1 MSHKGETRNC
11 CDIIIYNIFTFQVA
25 MDIMRN
31 DEYQEPQT
39 MNECWKMN
47 DWPKWKEAIQI
58 ELNSLT
64 KWEVF
69 GPVVQTPENIKL
81 VGYKWVFVRKRNKND
96 EIIRYKARGNLFPY
110 NGCNHISILN
120 KFNSLLKD

>member
-1 MSHKGETRNC
+1 MGETRNHS
-11 CDIIIYNIFTFQVA
+11 DIIINNIFAFQVT
-25 MDIMRN
+25 MYIMRN
-31 DEYQEPQT
+31 YENQEPQIVD
-39 MNECWKMN
+39 ECQKKK
-47 DWPKWKEAIQI
+47 DWPKWKETIQT
-58 ELNSLT
+58 ELNSLA
-64 KWEVF
+64 KWKVF
-69 GPVVQTPENIKL
+69 GPVAQTPRNIKL

>member
-1 MSHKGETRNC
+1 MGETRNHS
-11 CDIIIYNIFTFQVA
+11 DIIINNIFAFQVT
-25 MDIMRN
+25 MYIMRN
-31 DEYQEPQT
+31 DENQEPQIVD
-39 MNECWKMN
+39 EFQKKK
-47 DWPKWKEAIQI
+47 DWPKWKETIQT
-58 ELNSLT
+58 ELNSLA
-64 KWEVF
+64 KWKVF
-69 GPVVQTPENIKL
+69 GPVAQTPRNIKL